1 MQTAYIVD
9 DHKDSAE
16 LLAFYLESHGF
27 LTATFHE
34 FDKAYAAIATGHPC
48 IAIIDLN
55 VPGTMDAKTFIAKT
69 KENHPSL
76 PIVIVSGDPRA
87 KTAAESI
94 PALFLLKPF
103 SLEDVFEQV
112 REYCPANK

>member
-9 DHKDSAE
+9 DHQDSAE
-16 LLAFYLESHGF
+16 LLAFYLETHGF

-34 FDKAYAAIATGHPC
+34 FDRAYEAISTGHPC

-55 VPGTMDAKTFIAKT
+55 VPGTMDAQTFIAKT
-69 KENHPSL
+69 QANHPNL

-87 KTAAESI
+87 KTAAASVR
-94 PALFLLKPF
+94 AYFLLKPF
-103 SLEDVFEQV
+103 SLEDVVERV
-112 REYCPANK
+112 RESCPSH